1 MTGTQLVQSQ
11 ILAPLSIPAQQ
22 TFAQPKISVSYGAP
36 SCQPKYLPK
45 LHPNAWTPPKSGHSN
60 VVPAPKMQAV
70 NLSKTSVELKYT
82 TLMQSDVDLIAKDST
97 LYRWNGVYFQ
107 EIPEQDALKN
117 AIKWL
122 SSNAPTQTT
131 LQKAKSCL
139 GLVMVAIGIQAKF
152 GVAKSIIPLKN
163 AYLEVLP
170 TGAINRIAPDK
181 SFLLTYALNA
191 SLPPGGSSIYTPA
204 PVPVNSLFAK
214 YLETSLPDIEVR
226 DFLQEL
232 AGDTLLPTILY
243 QKAGLLKGAG
253 SNGKSVFIKLLSAL
267 HQKVAPMRLDNLTG
281 FNLMPLLGASLVVVD
296 EVPAQGIN
304 EQILKGLISGEAV
317 TVDRKN
323 EAPVSFTPT
332 AKWII
337 STNNDQKLTDNS
349 HGFWRRL
356 VVIPFTQELSGKDI
370 VPGLDQAIITN
381 ELMIFLDWCLAGLQ
395 RLTQRGKYPD
405 EPKAVAVA
413 KHEATIASD
422 SVKAWNAFEEI
433 STITEINQEKLGVY
447 NKYRDWCRDEGRRAV
462 EAGQFW
468 KSLKSLHPKM
478 VEQQRRNLNG
488 RIRYVNLHF
497 LNDSELPVTEVGNET
512 VPFDCPYVPV
522 K

>member
-1 MTGTQLVQSQ
+1 
-11 ILAPLSIPAQQ
+11 
-22 TFAQPKISVSYGAP
+22 
-36 SCQPKYLPK
+36 
-45 LHPNAWTPPKSGHSN
+45 
-60 VVPAPKMQAV
+60 
-70 NLSKTSVELKYT
+70 
-82 TLMQSDVDLIAKDST
+82 
-97 LYRWNGVYFQ
+97 
-107 EIPEQDALKN
+107 
-117 AIKWL
+117 
-122 SSNAPTQTT
+122 
-131 LQKAKSCL
+131 
-139 GLVMVAIGIQAKF
+139 
-152 GVAKSIIPLKN
+152 
-163 AYLEVLP
+163 
-170 TGAINRIAPDK
+170 
-181 SFLLTYALNA
+181 
-191 SLPPGGSSIYTPA
+191 
-204 PVPVNSLFAK
+204 
-214 YLETSLPDIEVR
+214 
-226 DFLQEL
+226 
-232 AGDTLLPTILY
+232 
-243 QKAGLLKGAG
+243 
-253 SNGKSVFIKLLSAL
+253 
-267 HQKVAPMRLDNLTG
+267 MRLDNLTG

-433 STITEINQEKLGVY
+433 STPDGHPNSPTFGHLKFPHPERGVTT
-447 NKYRDWCRDEGRRAV
+447 G
-462 EAGQFW
+462 
-468 KSLKSLHPKM
+468 
-478 VEQQRRNLNG
+478 
-488 RIRYVNLHF
+488 
-497 LNDSELPVTEVGNET
+497 
-512 VPFDCPYVPV
+512 
-522 K
+522 